1 MAASAQWGLYFAQ
14 HRVRW
19 LFVRLIRH
27 SPFVLVGH
35 PSRRAGFAFYDLG
48 GTGKETQ
55 TAKHAQGTDRTGR
68 PYALFDLFSARLA
81 PLAANWTAL
90 SAIGPSHSA
99 LPDSTQFELLAGRHG
114 PTAIAGGDG
123 SWCAPFLPLRSRLPP
138 TSHPAGRH
146 GPTAMMGGD
155 GSQNALFPSLRF
167 RYPPTAHPA
176 GRRGPTAM
184 TGSSGSW
191 YALFPSLRSR
201 LPPTA
206 HPAALPP
213 RWCCRPGNH
222 QRKKDCCSTFVLQQP
237 FFTFLPRPTA
247 GRNCDKCFGM
257 TSGNSTISCSV
268 GTAKKGIQK

>member
-1 MAASAQWGLYFAQ
+1 MTSVEREKKLKLQN
-14 HRVRW
+14 
-19 LFVRLIRH
+19 
-27 SPFVLVGH
+27 
-35 PSRRAGFAFYDLG
+35 
-48 GTGKETQ
+48 
-55 TAKHAQGTDRTGR
+55 AQGTDRTGR

-123 SWCAPFLPLRSRLPP
+123 SQNAPFSPLRSRYPP
-138 TSHPAGRH
+138 TSHPAGRR

-155 GSQNALFPSLRF
+155 GSQNAPFLPHRSRLPPTAHPAGRCGPTAMTGGDGSWYALFPSLRF
-167 RYPPTAHPA
+167 RYPPT
-176 GRRGPTAM
+176 
-184 TGSSGSW
+184 S
-191 YALFPSLRSR
+191 
-201 LPPTA
+201 

-213 RWCCRPGNH
+213 RWCCRPGGVAAPATTKEKRTVAQLSFCN
-222 QRKKDCCSTFVLQQP
+222 SP
-237 FFTFLPRPTA
+237 FTFLPRPTA